1 VLFFGNGSDKAKD
14 VIKAPNATFVPEVVP
29 VAVDMIALAELK
41 HSRREFLDLAYSVPT
56 YLKDFQAT
64 KPKKLF

>member
-14 VIKAPNATFVPEVVP
+14 VIKAPNATFVPDVVP
-29 VAVDMIALAELK
+29 VAVDMIALAERTY
-41 HSRREFLDLAYSVPT
+41 SQRNFLDLAYSVPT

-64 KPKKLF
+64 KPKKPF